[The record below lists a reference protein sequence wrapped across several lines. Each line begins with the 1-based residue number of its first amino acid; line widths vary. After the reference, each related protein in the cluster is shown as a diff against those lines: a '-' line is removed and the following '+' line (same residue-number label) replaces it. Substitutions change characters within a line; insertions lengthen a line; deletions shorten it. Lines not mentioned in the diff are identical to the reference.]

1 MTEPDFDLVVIGA
14 GPGGYVASLRAAQLG
29 MKVACVDARET
40 LGGTCLNVGCIP
52 SKALLR
58 SSELYSEAR
67 HGLAEHGVRVGEVA
81 LDLPAM
87 MARKDDVVAKL
98 ARGVASLLQKGGIQ
112 QLVGTGRIPGAGLVE
127 VALADGS
134 TEVLSA
140 RHVLIATGSESVELP
155 GLPIDEKQIVT
166 STGALVLERVP
177 ERMVVIGAGAIG
189 LELGSVWSRLGAQ
202 VTVVEILDHILPGMD
217 REIGKATQRILRK
230 QGLKFELATR
240 VSGAEAHPA
249 GVTLQTE
256 PAGGGETK
264 PLEADVVLVAVGRRP
279 LTEGLGLEELG
290 VARDER
296 GFVRVDGAFQTS
308 VPGIFAIGDCVPG
321 PMLAHKAEE
330 EGVACV
336 ETLAGQRGHVDHDRV
351 PSVVYTWPEVAA
363 VGRTQEQLEAE
374 GVPFKVG
381 VFPFAAN
388 SRARITGD
396 AEGMVKILAAAE
408 GDRVLGVHILGPMA
422 GDLIAEAV
430 AALEFGASSE
440 DIARTC
446 HAHPSVAE
454 ALKEAAL
461 AVDGRTLHI

>member
-1 MTEPDFDLVVIGA
+1 MMETEFDLVVIGG

-29 MKVACVDARET
+29 MKVACVEKRET

-58 SSELYSEAR
+58 SSELYTDAR
-67 HGLAEHGVRVGEVA
+67 QLGEHGVRVGEVE

-98 ARGVASLLQKGGIQ
+98 CGGLASLLEKGGIQ
-112 QLVGTGRIPGAGLVE
+112 RVVGTGRIPAPGQVE

-134 TEVLSA
+134 TETLRST
-140 RHVLIATGSESVELP
+140 HILIATGSESTGVP

-166 STGALVLERVP
+166 STGALALEGVP
-177 ERMVVIGAGAIG
+177 GRLVVIGAGAIG
-189 LELGSVWSRLGAQ
+189 LELGSVWSRLGAD

-217 REIGKATQRILRK
+217 REIAKAAQRSLRK
-230 QGLKFELATR
+230 QGLEFALGTKVCA
-240 VSGAEAHPA
+240 AETKPS
-249 GVTLQTE
+249 GVTLRTE
-256 PAGGGETK
+256 PAGGGEQNEI
-264 PLEADVVLVAVGRRP
+264 EAEVVLVSVGRRP
-279 LTEGLGLEELG
+279 FSEGLGLDELG

-296 GFVRVDGAFQTS
+296 GFVQVDASFQSS

-330 EGVACV
+330 EAVACV

-374 GVPFKVG
+374 GVAFEVG
-381 VFPFAAN
+381 KFPFAAN

-396 AEGMVKILAAAE
+396 VEGLVKILTDASS
-408 GDRVLGVHILGPMA
+408 DRVLGVHILGPSA

-446 HAHPSVAE
+446 HAHPSLAE
-454 ALKEAAL
+454 TLKEAAL
-461 AVDGRTLHI
+461 AVDGRPLHV